1 MFANY
6 ALRITNY
13 ELHKG
18 SVLTMIKTVS
28 ILGSTGSIGTQSLE
42 VCEKHGIK
50 VTALAAHSSIDMLEQ
65 QARKFMP
72 SKVCI
77 YRDDKY
83 SELKERLAD
92 TGIKVLSGMDG
103 LCEIAVMEESDIVLN
118 SVVGMV
124 GLLPT
129 LTAMEAGKNVALANK
144 ETLVAGGKIVTE
156 LAKKKGV
163 TIYPIDSEHSA
174 VFQCLQ
180 GNKREQLSKMILTA
194 SGGPFFGY
202 TYDQLRNV
210 TKEQALKHP
219 NWDMGN
225 KITIDSATL
234 MNKGLEFIEAK
245 WLFDLRPDQIE
256 IVVHRQSVVHSAVE
270 YNDYSVIAQMGVPD
284 MKIPI
289 QYALLYPDRMEC
301 PTGRLSLTDYGKLT
315 FEKPDYD
322 TFKCLSA
329 AIEAIKRGG
338 AYPCLVNSANEEAVR
353 AFLHDEIKFIQIGEI
368 VSSVLDKFE
377 YFDINS
383 YEDVT
388 KADTMAR
395 EYVRSVISK

>member
-1 MFANY
+1 MN
-6 ALRITNY
+6 
-13 ELHKG
+13 
-18 SVLTMIKTVS
+18 KTAA

-50 VTALAAHSSIDMLEQ
+50 VTALAAHSSVDMLEA
-65 QARKFMP
+65 QARKYKP

-77 YRDDKY
+77 YREDKY
-83 SELKERLAD
+83 AELKEKLAD
-92 TGIKVLSGMDG
+92 TDIKVLSGMDG
-103 LCEIAVMEESDIVLN
+103 LCEIAVMEESDILLN

-129 LTAMEAGKNVALANK
+129 LTAIEAGKNVALANK
-144 ETLVAGGKIVTE
+144 ETLVAGGKLVTE
-156 LAKKKGV
+156 LVQKKGV
-163 TIYPIDSEHSA
+163 KLYPIDSEHSA

-301 PTGRLSLTDYGKLT
+301 PTGRLPLTDYGKLT
-315 FEKPDYD
+315 FEKPDYE

-353 AFLHDEIKFIQIGEI
+353 AFLNDEIKFIEIGEI

-377 YFDINS
+377 YFGINS

-395 EYVRSVISK
+395 EYVKSAISK